1 MTAFALS
8 VCILLNSNVSAV
20 DSTEREA
27 AEPAAASTT
36 RNLDVNIEPGDLLI
50 SDVAMPLEEGETISV
65 RVVYT
70 PSSADMRFGL
80 VTGEGYFY
88 SLPSEKSLFNHHI
101 KISESGQY
109 YFAIQNNS
117 SLDVIALG
125 FVIY

>member
-1 MTAFALS
+1 MTTFVLS
-8 VCILLNSNVSAV
+8 VCILLNFNTYAV
-20 DSTEREA
+20 NSTEQEA
-27 AEPAAASTT
+27 EEPAAASTT
-36 RNLDVNIEPGDLLI
+36 RNIDINVEPGKLLI
-50 SDVAMPLEEGETISV
+50 SDAAMPLEAGETISV
-65 RVVYT
+65 RVSYT

-80 VTGEGYFY
+80 VTVEGHFY
-88 SLPSEKSLFNHHI
+88 SLPGEKGLFDLNI